1 MKNRKRSG
9 FTIIELL
16 MVVAIIAVLATLVTT
31 ASVATIRS
39 SRAKRREAMR
49 IAFEAAIATYH
60 AQDANE
66 KWPTAIESLASGGDS
81 GVLSESQAQDVFREI
96 VKKSIGANGAKNPLI
111 DPSGLFVAAS
121 GAVDGKSSGLGFTD
135 ALHGGPH
142 RRKIGVSQ
150 MEFGYQG
157 RKSGR
162 FRRFNVIYNAATD
175 SVKVSA
181 CCHECCGVNGCTK
194 NGSGN
199 NRRCSCHEDDE

>member
-1 MKNRKRSG
+1 MKRG

-31 ASVATIRS
+31 ASVATMRS

-49 IAFEAAIATYH
+49 IAWEAAIATYH

-66 KWPTAIESLASGGDS
+66 KWPSAIESLAASADS
-81 GVLSESQAQDVFREI
+81 GVLSESQAQEVFREI
-96 VKKSIGANGAKNPLI
+96 VKKSIGASGTKNPLI
-111 DPSGLFVAAS
+111 DPGGLFVAAS
-121 GAVDGKSSGLGFTD
+121 GATDGKSTGLAFTD

-142 RRKIGVSQ
+142 RRKIGVSR

-162 FRRFNVIYNAATD
+162 FRRFNIIYHAETD
-175 SVKVSA
+175 TVKVSA
-181 CCHECCGVNGCTK
+181 CCHECCGVDGCK
-194 NGSGN
+194 GNGSGG

>member
-1 MKNRKRSG
+1 MKKG

-16 MVVAIIAVLATLVTT
+16 MVIAIISVLATLVTT
-31 ASVATIRS
+31 ASVATMRS
-39 SRAKRREAMR
+39 SRGKRREAMR
-49 IAFEAAIATYH
+49 IALEAAIATYH

-66 KWPTAIESLASGGDS
+66 KWPGAIENLAAGSDS
-81 GVLSESQAQDVFREI
+81 AVLSEDQAQTVFRDL
-96 VKKSIGANGAKNPLI
+96 VKKSIGASGAKNPLI
-111 DPSGLFVAAS
+111 DPGGLFVAAS

-162 FRRFNVIYNAATD
+162 FRRFNVIYHAETD
-175 SVKVSA
+175 SVEVTTESHSNIDLQYGKKEES
-181 CCHECCGVNGCTK
+181 
-194 NGSGN
+194 
-199 NRRCSCHEDDE
+199 

>member
-1 MKNRKRSG
+1 MKRG

-31 ASVATIRS
+31 ASVATMRS

-66 KWPTAIESLASGGDS
+66 KWPAAIEGLAQGGDS

-111 DPSGLFVAAS
+111 DPGGLFVAAS
-121 GAVDGKSSGLGFTD
+121 GATDGKSTGLNFTD

-142 RRKIGVSQ
+142 RRKIGVGQ

-162 FRRFNVIYNAATD
+162 FRRFNVIYHAETD

-181 CCHECCGVNGCTK
+181 CCHECCGVNGCTR

>member
-1 MKNRKRSG
+1 MKRG

-31 ASVATIRS
+31 ASVATMRS
-39 SRAKRREAMR
+39 SRGKRREAMR
-49 IAFEAAIATYH
+49 IALEAAIATYH

-66 KWPTAIESLASGGDS
+66 KWPSAIESLAQGGDS
-81 GVLSESQAQDVFREI
+81 GVLSESQAQAVFREI
-96 VKKSIGANGAKNPLI
+96 VKKSVGASGAKNPLI
-111 DPSGLFVAAS
+111 DPGGLFVAAS
-121 GAVDGKSSGLGFTD
+121 GATDGKSTGLAFTD

-142 RRKIGVSQ
+142 RRKLGVSQ

-162 FRRFNVIYNAATD
+162 FRRFNVIYHAETD

-194 NGSGN
+194 NGGQGHL
-199 NRRCSCHEDDE
+199 RCSCHKDEDE

>member
-1 MKNRKRSG
+1 MKRG

-31 ASVATIRS
+31 ASVATMRS
-39 SRAKRREAMR
+39 SRGKRREAMR
-49 IAFEAAIATYH
+49 IAWEAAIATYH
-60 AQDANE
+60 AQDSQE
-66 KWPTAIESLASGGDS
+66 RWPGAIENLASGADS

-96 VKKSIGANGAKNPLI
+96 VRKSIGSSGAKNPLI

-121 GAVDGKSSGLGFTD
+121 GAIDGKSSGLGFTD

-142 RRKIGVSQ
+142 RRKIGVSG

-162 FRRFNVIYNAATD
+162 FRRFNIIYNAATD
-175 SVKVSA
+175 SIKVSA
-181 CCHECCGVNGCTK
+181 CCHECCGVNGCTR
-194 NGSGN
+194 NGSGT

>member
-1 MKNRKRSG
+1 MKKG

-16 MVVAIIAVLATLVTT
+16 MVIAIIAVLATIVTT
-31 ASVATIRS
+31 ASVATLRS

-49 IAFEAAIATYH
+49 ISLEAAIATYH
-60 AQDANE
+60 AQDASE
-66 KWPTAIESLASGGDS
+66 KWPSAIESLAQSGDS

-96 VKKSIGANGAKNPLI
+96 VRKSIGASGAKNPLI
-111 DPSGLFVAAS
+111 DPGGLFVAAS
-121 GAVDGKSSGLGFTD
+121 GAVDGKSSGVGFAD
-135 ALHGGPH
+135 ALHGGSH

-162 FRRFNVIYNAATD
+162 FRRFNVIYHAETD
-175 SVKVSA
+175 SVKVST
-181 CCHECCGVNGCTK
+181 CCHECCGVNGCK
-194 NGSGN
+194 RNGSGN